1 MTSKLRAK
9 KFRIP
14 RPDVLEA
21 VDASLGVTDGN
32 PELGSALAHAPQIP
46 APNTPA
52 PNTPAPRIAAPQVP
66 SLDEEVARPLEA
78 PTGSTDIDEIRK
90 EGLTGRQLRMARR
103 TAQRHDLPATS
114 DFDAVRLL
122 RQAGIDPFQR
132 SNLLELAPKSDG
144 RARPPAKSGRAS
156 RPQLP
161 QRRGA
166 SENLPALI
174 EEEDPAP
181 RRAREVERIQ
191 QSIIRRRQKKLA
203 LLSVR
208 LAFFVG
214 LPTLLAGWYFYT
226 VASPMYST
234 KSAFLIQQNSEQSA
248 GGGGGLMGMISGG
261 GGGGLSDGS
270 SVQSYLTSIEA
281 MIRLDQDHNFIAHY
295 SDPAID
301 PLARL
306 NADASNEEAFKV
318 FKKSVKIGYDPTE
331 GLVNMEVIAASP
343 DASVEFS
350 NALIHYAEERVSNI
364 TQRLRDDQMKG
375 AIESFEDAQIARN
388 EALDRLVTLQQELA
402 VIDSKSAVASIQ
414 HQIMGL
420 EQEVDQMEKSLA
432 IHMENARPNTSKVNA
447 LKTSIRINKDLIEA
461 KQAELT
467 QTTGG
472 ADSLASKNARMIV
485 AEADYQTR
493 EMMVQA
499 AVQSVEAARV
509 AADRQ
514 ARYLATSVA
523 PVRPEDPSYPR
534 KFENTLLSFLI
545 FGGVYLIMSLTASIL
560 REQV

>member
-9 KFRIP
+9 KFRVP

-21 VDASLGVTDGN
+21 VDASLGVTEGN
-32 PELGSALAHAPQIP
+32 PELAKAVAPAPQQP
-46 APNTPA
+46 ATNVA
-52 PNTPAPRIAAPQVP
+52 
-66 SLDEEVARPLEA
+66 SLDDQVAQPLKA
-78 PTGSTDIDEIRK
+78 PIGSTDIEEIRK

-144 RARPPAKSGRAS
+144 SPPPMTKPGRAS

-161 QRRGA
+161 QRRDA
-166 SENLPALI
+166 SDNLPALI
-174 EEEDPAP
+174 TEDDPAL

-203 LLSVR
+203 LLGLR

-234 KSAFLIQQNSEQSA
+234 KSAFLIQQNSEQSS
-248 GGGGGLMGMISGG
+248 GGGGLMGMISGAG
-261 GGGGLSDGS
+261 GSGLSDGS

-281 MIRLDQDHNFIAHY
+281 MIRLDEDHDFIAHF

-306 NADASNEEAFKV
+306 KADASNEEAFKV

-350 NALIHYAEERVSNI
+350 NALIGYAEERVSNI

-388 EALDRLVTLQQELA
+388 EALDRLVTLQQELS
-402 VIDSKSAVASIQ
+402 VIDSKTAVASIQ
-414 HQIMGL
+414 QQIMSL

-461 KQAELT
+461 KRAELT

-472 ADSLASKNARMIV
+472 ADSMASKNARMIV

>member
-1 MTSKLRAK
+1 
-9 KFRIP
+9 
-14 RPDVLEA
+14 
-21 VDASLGVTDGN
+21 
-32 PELGSALAHAPQIP
+32 
-46 APNTPA
+46 
-52 PNTPAPRIAAPQVP
+52 
-66 SLDEEVARPLEA
+66 
-78 PTGSTDIDEIRK
+78 
-90 EGLTGRQLRMARR
+90 MARR

-132 SNLLELAPKSDG
+132 SNLLELAPKSSG
-144 RARPPAKSGRAS
+144 NPPPMAKSGRAS

-161 QRRGA
+161 QRLGA

-174 EEEDPAP
+174 TEDDPAL

-191 QSIIRRRQKKLA
+191 QSIIRRRQKKLT
-203 LLSVR
+203 LLGLR

-226 VASPMYST
+226 VATPMYST
-234 KSAFLIQQNSEQSA
+234 KSAFTIQQNSEQSS
-248 GGGGGLMGMISGG
+248 GGGGLMGMISGAG
-261 GGGGLSDGS
+261 GSGLSDGS

-281 MIRLDQDHNFIAHY
+281 MIRLDEDHDFIAHY

-306 NADASNEEAFKV
+306 KPDASNEEAFKV
-318 FKKSVKIGYDPTE
+318 FKKSVKIGYDLTE

-350 NALIHYAEERVSNI
+350 NALIRYAEERVSNI

-375 AIESFEDAQIARN
+375 AIESFEEAQIARN

-402 VIDSKSAVASIQ
+402 VIDSKTAVASIQ
-414 HQIMGL
+414 QQIMAL
-420 EQEVDQMEKSLA
+420 EQEVDQMEKTLA
-432 IHMENARPNTSKVNA
+432 IHLENAQPNASRVNA
-447 LKTSIRINKDLIEA
+447 LRTSIRINKDLIDA

-472 ADSLASKNARMIV
+472 ADSMASKNARMIV

-523 PVRPEDPSYPR
+523 PVRPQDPSYPR

>member
-1 MTSKLRAK
+1 M
-9 KFRIP
+9 
-14 RPDVLEA
+14 
-21 VDASLGVTDGN
+21 
-32 PELGSALAHAPQIP
+32 
-46 APNTPA
+46 
-52 PNTPAPRIAAPQVP
+52 
-66 SLDEEVARPLEA
+66 
-78 PTGSTDIDEIRK
+78 
-90 EGLTGRQLRMARR
+90 
-103 TAQRHDLPATS
+103 
-114 DFDAVRLL
+114 
-122 RQAGIDPFQR
+122 
-132 SNLLELAPKSDG
+132 
-144 RARPPAKSGRAS
+144 
-156 RPQLP
+156 
-161 QRRGA
+161 
-166 SENLPALI
+166 
-174 EEEDPAP
+174 

-191 QSIIRRRQKKLA
+191 QSIIRRRQKKLT
-203 LLSVR
+203 LLGLR

-226 VASPMYST
+226 VATPMYST
-234 KSAFLIQQNSEQSA
+234 KSAFTIQQNSEQSS
-248 GGGGGLMGMISGG
+248 GGGGLMGMISGAG
-261 GGGGLSDGS
+261 GSGLSDGS

-281 MIRLDQDHNFIAHY
+281 MIRLDEDHDFIAHY

-306 NADASNEEAFKV
+306 KPDASNEEAFKV
-318 FKKSVKIGYDPTE
+318 FKKSVKIGYDLTE

-350 NALIHYAEERVSNI
+350 NALIRYAEERVSNI

-375 AIESFEDAQIARN
+375 AIESFEEAQIARN

-402 VIDSKSAVASIQ
+402 VIDSKTAVASIQ
-414 HQIMGL
+414 QQIMAL
-420 EQEVDQMEKSLA
+420 EQEVDQMEKTLA
-432 IHMENARPNTSKVNA
+432 IHLENAQPNASRVNA
-447 LKTSIRINKDLIEA
+447 LRTSIRINKDLIDA

-472 ADSLASKNARMIV
+472 ADSMASKNALMIV

-523 PVRPEDPSYPR
+523 PVRPQDPSYPR

>member
-52 PNTPAPRIAAPQVP
+52 PRIAAPQVP
-66 SLDEEVARPLEA
+66 SLDEEVARPLKA
-78 PTGSTDIDEIRK
+78 PTGSTNIDEIRK

-174 EEEDPAP
+174 EEEDPAL

-203 LLSVR
+203 LLGVR

-261 GGGGLSDGS
+261 GGLSDGS

-295 SDPAID
+295 SDPAIN

-364 TQRLRDDQMKG
+364 TQRLRDDQMRG

>member
-52 PNTPAPRIAAPQVP
+52 PRIAAPQVP

-78 PTGSTDIDEIRK
+78 PTGSTNIDEIRK

-144 RARPPAKSGRAS
+144 SARPPAKSGRAS

-174 EEEDPAP
+174 EEEDPAL

-203 LLSVR
+203 LLGVR

-301 PLARL
+301 PLARH

>member
-21 VDASLGVTDGN
+21 VDASLEVTDGN
-32 PELGSALAHAPQIP
+32 CELGSALAHAPQI
-46 APNTPA
+46 PA

-144 RARPPAKSGRAS
+144 SARPPAKSGRAS

-174 EEEDPAP
+174 EEEDPAL

-261 GGGGLSDGS
+261 GGLSDGS

-301 PLARL
+301 PLARH

-350 NALIHYAEERVSNI
+350 NTLIHYAEERVSNI

>member
-144 RARPPAKSGRAS
+144 RARPPAKYGRAS

-174 EEEDPAP
+174 EEEDPAL

-203 LLSVR
+203 LLGVR
-208 LAFFVG
+208 LAFLSACRHFSQ
-214 LPTLLAGWYFYT
+214 AG
-226 VASPMYST
+226 
-234 KSAFLIQQNSEQSA
+234 I
-248 GGGGGLMGMISGG
+248 
-261 GGGGLSDGS
+261 
-270 SVQSYLTSIEA
+270 
-281 MIRLDQDHNFIAHY
+281 
-295 SDPAID
+295 
-301 PLARL
+301 
-306 NADASNEEAFKV
+306 
-318 FKKSVKIGYDPTE
+318 
-331 GLVNMEVIAASP
+331 
-343 DASVEFS
+343 
-350 NALIHYAEERVSNI
+350 
-364 TQRLRDDQMKG
+364 
-375 AIESFEDAQIARN
+375 
-388 EALDRLVTLQQELA
+388 
-402 VIDSKSAVASIQ
+402 
-414 HQIMGL
+414 
-420 EQEVDQMEKSLA
+420 
-432 IHMENARPNTSKVNA
+432 
-447 LKTSIRINKDLIEA
+447 SIRSPHRCI
-461 KQAELT
+461 
-467 QTTGG
+467 
-472 ADSLASKNARMIV
+472 
-485 AEADYQTR
+485 
-493 EMMVQA
+493 
-499 AVQSVEAARV
+499 
-509 AADRQ
+509 RQ
-514 ARYLATSVA
+514 NL
-523 PVRPEDPSYPR
+523 P
-534 KFENTLLSFLI
+534 F
-545 FGGVYLIMSLTASIL
+545 
-560 REQV
+560 

>member
-1 MTSKLRAK
+1 MTAG
-9 KFRIP
+9 
-14 RPDVLEA
+14 D
-21 VDASLGVTDGN
+21 
-32 PELGSALAHAPQIP
+32 PELKKAVGPAPQ
-46 APNTPA
+46 
-52 PNTPAPRIAAPQVP
+52 AAVP
-66 SLDEEVARPLEA
+66 KLSNLDEEVARPLQA
-78 PTGSTDIDEIRK
+78 PTGSTNIEDIRK

-103 TAQRHDLPATS
+103 TAQRHDLPAQS

-144 RARPPAKSGRAS
+144 VPQPAQVKTGRAS

-161 QRRGA
+161 QRHGA
-166 SENLPALI
+166 SDNLPALI
-174 EEEDPAP
+174 PEEDPAL

-191 QSIIRRRQKKLA
+191 QSIIKRRQKKLA
-203 LLSVR
+203 LLGLR

-226 VASPMYST
+226 VATPMYST
-234 KSAFLIQQNSEQSA
+234 KSAFLIQQNSEQSS
-248 GGGGGLMGMISGG
+248 GGGGLMGMISGAG
-261 GGGGLSDGS
+261 GSGLSDGS

-281 MIRLDQDHNFIAHY
+281 MIRLDQDHDFIAHY
-295 SDPAID
+295 SDTSID

-306 NADASNEEAFKV
+306 KADASNEEAFKV

-331 GLVNMEVIAASP
+331 GLVNMEVVAASP
-343 DASVEFS
+343 EASVAFS
-350 NALIHYAEERVSNI
+350 NALIGYAEERVSNI

-375 AIESFEDAQIARN
+375 AIESFHDAQIARN

-402 VIDSKSAVASIQ
+402 VIDSKSAAASMQ
-414 HQIMGL
+414 GQILAL

-432 IHMENARPNTSKVNA
+432 ILMENARPNTAKVNA

-472 ADSLASKNARMIV
+472 ADSLASKNARMVV